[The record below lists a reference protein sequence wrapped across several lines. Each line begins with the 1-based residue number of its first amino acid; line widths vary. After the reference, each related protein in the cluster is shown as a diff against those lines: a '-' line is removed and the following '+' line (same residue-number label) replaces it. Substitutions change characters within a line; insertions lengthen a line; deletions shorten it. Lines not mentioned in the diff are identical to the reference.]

1 MDAQT
6 IERAVLLLRGLPGIT
21 AARAVDRPALRQ
33 VAAAEERYG
42 ATALLPVVNLG
53 VQAVLERQLVLAV
66 LKDRR
71 FRPPPAPTVYLVED
85 LEGDCPETTGAVLRV
100 GERRFRVLG
109 EEVLDPARAYAEKT
123 MRLGSSFVLFPERRS
138 SAKAPSYFLVPPLG
152 FPELAEAGPELG
164 LERVISVSPSAP
176 ADSLLRE
183 LCGFPADPGQA
194 TLLVAAD
201 RRR

>member
-21 AARAVDRPALRQ
+21 AARAVDRPALLQ

-42 ATALLPVVNLG
+42 STALLPVVNLG
-53 VQAVLERQLVLAV
+53 VQAMRERQLVLAV

-85 LEGDCPETTGAVLRV
+85 LEGDCPEAAAAVLRV

-109 EEVLDPARAYAEKT
+109 EEVLDPGRTYTEKT
-123 MRLGSSFVLFPERRS
+123 MRLGGSFVLFPERRS

-152 FPELAEAGPELG
+152 FPELEEVAAELG
-164 LERVISVSPSAP
+164 LQRVISVSPSAP

-183 LCGFPADPGQA
+183 LCGFDPDPGQA
-194 TLLVAAD
+194 TLLVGAD